1 MSNEN
6 KSFSVKDRRLFTADG
21 ELRGEAEEAAPS
33 GPIPAA
39 RPEAPV
45 PPAPAPPPAPARGP
59 RQGTHVELAE
69 FLMSL
74 GAQALDALMARPP
87 QLEQARALIG
97 VLEMLEE
104 KTGSQRTAEES
115 EVLETLLYQL
125 RMGYVEQTRAGRA

>member
-6 KSFSVKDRRLFTADG
+6 KSFTVKDRRLFTADG
-21 ELRGEAEEAAPS
+21 ELRGETEEGVPS
-33 GPIPAA
+33 GSIPAPH
-39 RPEAPV
+39 PETPVGPLPPREPV
-45 PPAPAPPPAPARGP
+45 PVRSP
-59 RQGTHVELAE
+59 RQGTLVGLAE
-69 FLMSL
+69 FLTSL

-87 QLEQARALIG
+87 QLDQARALIG

-125 RMGYVEQTRAGRA
+125 RIGYVEQTRAGRA